1 MVDFWIRV
9 KQLVIGKKGLAS
21 IGIANVAGSV
31 IGAVFW
37 FYIATVINPEQYGQI
52 HYFIAIAGMAQLL
65 SLIAAPSVL
74 TVYGAKNI
82 KIHSTLFLISLIAG
96 LIASIVV
103 FFLLS
108 KVEVSL
114 LIFGFIVFELANGLL
129 LGRKLFSKYAK
140 FFLAQ
145 KFLTLILGVILYYSL
160 GAEGI
165 LFALVLSYV
174 PCIWI
179 IIKEFKENRID
190 FSLLKPR
197 KGFLINNYGINISTA
212 VGGQIDK
219 LIIAPLLGFELLGN
233 YSLAIQFLLIL
244 MILPNVVFKYLL
256 AQDSSGENTKKLKE
270 YTFLLSIG
278 ISIFG
283 IIFLPKII
291 PTFFPKFIEVIVAV
305 QIISFVIVPRTVSL
319 LYESKFL
326 ALEKSKFVTVSKTTA
341 AGISVIG
348 FLILGPI
355 YGIVGL
361 AISLVV
367 AYICSTSFLV
377 IIDKIIG
384 KNVKENH

>member
-1 MVDFWIRV
+1 M
-9 KQLVIGKKGLAS
+9 
-21 IGIANVAGSV
+21 
-31 IGAVFW
+31 
-37 FYIATVINPEQYGQI
+37 
-52 HYFIAIAGMAQLL
+52 
-65 SLIAAPSVL
+65 
-74 TVYGAKNI
+74 
-82 KIHSTLFLISLIAG
+82 
-96 LIASIVV
+96 
-103 FFLLS
+103 
-108 KVEVSL
+108 
-114 LIFGFIVFELANGLL
+114 
-129 LGRKLFSKYAK
+129 
-140 FFLAQ
+140 
-145 KFLTLILGVILYYSL
+145 
-160 GAEGI
+160 
-165 LFALVLSYV
+165 VLSYV

-377 IIDKIIG
+377 I
-384 KNVKENH
+384 KENH